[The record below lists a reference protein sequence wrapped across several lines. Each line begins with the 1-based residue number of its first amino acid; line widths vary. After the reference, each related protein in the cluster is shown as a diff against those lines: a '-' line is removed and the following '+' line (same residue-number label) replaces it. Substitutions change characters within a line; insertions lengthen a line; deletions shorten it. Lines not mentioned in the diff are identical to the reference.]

1 MKSVSANILLKTSAS
16 NGLEVITGD
25 ICGAYLNA
33 NTEEN
38 IYSCAGPK
46 FELMVIMAGGTFL
59 EVIKAMY

>member
-1 MKSVSANILLKTSAS
+1 MNSVSANIPFPISAE
-16 NGLEVITGD
+16 NGLEVMAGD
-25 ICGAYLNA
+25 IGGAYLNA